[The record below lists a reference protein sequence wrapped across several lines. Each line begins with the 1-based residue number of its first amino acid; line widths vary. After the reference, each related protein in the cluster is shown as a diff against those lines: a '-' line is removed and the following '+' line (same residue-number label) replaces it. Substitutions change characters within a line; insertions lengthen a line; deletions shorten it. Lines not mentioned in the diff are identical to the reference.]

1 MICRE
6 NHDGRIW
13 IALVQMS
20 KWQQQAWTRVSVIRL
35 LDESGHRPAGK
46 LPGHL
51 RMPQVALAHDHEQSF
66 CRNYHCSSTE
76 SMLKHVASTYKVY
89 ILLGKSVAAQL
100 LNERSQ
106 PTSLPAASM
115 IPQRVRNPD
124 LEQGSKSISDTAS
137 NSKAS

>member
-6 NHDGRIW
+6 NHNGRIW

-51 RMPQVALAHDHEQSF
+51 GMPQVALAHDREQSF
-66 CRNYHCSSTE
+66 RRNHSLGSAE
-76 SMLKHVASTYKVY
+76 SMLKHGASTDKVY

-100 LNERSQ
+100 HNERSQ
-106 PTSLPAASM
+106 PTSLPRSQYDSASSLKSSF
-115 IPQRVRNPD
+115 RARFEKHFRYG
-124 LEQGSKSISDTAS
+124 EQF
-137 NSKAS
+137 